1 MFASIKPGGHF
12 ERKTRSARGKKPSK
26 SPLLRE
32 KKKLQRARKS
42 RETNASRPLRDD
54 ANAAK
59 TSTENFSIA
68 FKSFPSRF
76 RASYDQKYASTIN
89 VHTRT
94 ACTNLPNFVHGVQ
107 TSLSSFP
114 LPPPRPRPPPRP
126 LPPPLSPPRPRRSPL
141 SPPRPKPRENPP
153 LSDSSAIVY
162 VCFVFCLLVRV
173 QKSEDEREKKKL
185 RKEAK
190 IHASRDT
197 RHSFTHTHTQHVF
210 FKKLHTQYKSTR
222 MRVLVFVI

>member
-32 KKKLQRARKS
+32 KKKKLQRARGNRARRTPRDLYATTQTPPKHRPRTFRSHSNRS
-42 RETNASRPLRDD
+42 RRDFARP
-54 ANAAK
+54 N
-59 TSTENFSIA
+59 N
-68 FKSFPSRF
+68 
-76 RASYDQKYASTIN
+76 QKYASTIN

-162 VCFVFCLLVRV
+162 VFCFVCLFACKKV
-173 QKSEDEREKKKL
+173 KTNAREKKL

-190 IHASRDT
+190 IHATTQET
-197 RHSFTHTHTQHVF
+197 RESFNNTTRLFQKVTHAIHINTHE
-210 FKKLHTQYKSTR
+210 Y
-222 MRVLVFVI
+222 